1 MLKDVRVALRLF
13 GRKPAFAAAVAGI
26 LALGIGV
33 NITVFNLAWGL
44 LYRPLP
50 YADSERLLRVWG
62 ESRDGR
68 TARLGFSIPRYEH
81 FRDGQRGFTAV
92 AVDVQASFTLTGAGD
107 PAQVNG
113 RRVSANYFEVLG
125 VAPVAGRGFRGDE
138 EQAGGVAVI
147 TPKFR
152 RDRLGNPPDVLGR
165 AITLDGS
172 TYTIVGVVPELPA
185 ADGGA
190 NEVYITR
197 PYDIGIPPEVLQR
210 GVSFLR
216 FSGRLRDGLTFEQAR
231 AEMAVLAESYRRD
244 AVGRADGDWMTRVLT
259 IREDISGTL
268 RAAVTTLLWAV
279 ALVLLLACSNVANL
293 LTGHFLARDRE
304 LAVRTAL
311 GASRWQLFRRCV
323 VETTVLSGAGA
334 IVGLLL
340 AVQMNEVLPQLGANL
355 PLDETQGVP
364 WSLLVAA
371 SVLALLVGVA
381 TGAHP
386 GLQSAK
392 LRALDAL
399 RGSRGSKGGRHRLQD
414 VLVGV
419 QVAVSLV
426 LLFAAALLTES
437 FRRVS
442 QQDPGFDVTNVLTAT
457 INLPPR
463 NYPTPAAQNA
473 LYERVREQLDN
484 APGVSSAALVAGLP
498 LSGALSRAPYAR
510 ADRAVPLNQ
519 RPLGPTRSVTPGYFE
534 TLGIPLRG
542 GRDFTPRDDVNAQP
556 VVILS
561 ESTARSLFPEE
572 DTIGRVVLTGSQ
584 NGGIRAQV
592 VGVVGDVRSLTLTQ
606 TTEVELY
613 RPLAQRQLPFA
624 QIAVRAAGSPESVI
638 GTLRA
643 VVRKVDPELP
653 LTHVI
658 TAEQVLGDSLGQRRL
673 LMALLGTFAA
683 LAFVLSAV
691 GIYAIVA
698 FTVGRRTTE
707 IGIRMAL
714 GAKPFDVV
722 RLIAGQGMR
731 PVVAGTIIG
740 LAALPWVSNRIAGQL
755 FQVSPLNPSVI
766 GLVVGLIVMVAA
778 AASVTPASRAARVD
792 PIRALRAD

>member
-13 GRKPAFAAAVAGI
+13 YRRPAFAGAVAGI

-68 TARLGFSIPRYEH
+68 TARLGFSIPKYEH

-92 AVDVQASFTLTGAGD
+92 AVDVQASFTLFGAGD

-244 AVGRADGDWMTRVLT
+244 AVGRADADWMTRVLT
-259 IREDISGTL
+259 IREDISGTF

-304 LAVRTAL
+304 LAVHTAL

-371 SVLALLVGVA
+371 SALALLVGVA

-473 LYERVREQLDN
+473 LYERVREQLDH

-542 GRDFTPRDDVNAQP
+542 GRDFTPRDDLNAQP

-561 ESTARSLFPEE
+561 ESTARSLFPDE
-572 DTIGRVVLTGSQ
+572 DPIGRVILTGSQ

-613 RPLAQRQLPFA
+613 RPFAQRQLPFA

-653 LTHVI
+653 LTQVI

-698 FTVGRRTTE
+698 FTVVRRTTE
-707 IGIRMAL
+707 IGVRMAL

-755 FQVSPLNPSVI
+755 FQVSPLKPSVI

-792 PIRALRAD
+792 PIRALRGD